1 MKRKKSRGQRVIPII
16 PNLLTTGS
24 LFLGL
29 ISILTSIQIVSH
41 AGYQEFADEWV
52 YRKFWWAGA
61 FLGFAIVLDLF
72 DGKLARLLK
81 SESEFGLSYDSLT
94 DLVSFGVAPGVLV
107 YVWSLMHSGK
117 FGLMAVLFYMVC
129 SALRLARFNLQ
140 SKTVEK
146 NRFYGLPTPMAGGLL
161 FSPILLFSEFKIAPN
176 EIMMWFYL
184 VAAPFVGLLM
194 VSNVPYLKY
203 PKINLA
209 GPFNALVVSA
219 IIIAAIVTNP
229 EIMFISIVYIYF
241 LVGLILYVGKQ
252 LMRRPTVT
260 EEVKTE

>member
-1 MKRKKSRGQRVIPII
+1 MKRKKSRRQRVIPII

-29 ISILTSIQIVSH
+29 ISILTSIQIVSY

-52 YRKFWWAGA
+52 YRKFWWAAA

-94 DLVSFGVAPGVLV
+94 DLVSFGVAPAVLV
-107 YVWSLMHSGK
+107 YVWSLMYAGK
-117 FGLMAVLFYMVC
+117 FGLMAVLFFVVC
-129 SALRLARFNLQ
+129 CALRLARFNLQ

-146 NRFYGLPTPMAGGLL
+146 NSFTGLPAPMAGGLM

-176 EIMMWFYL
+176 ETMTWFYL
-184 VAAPFVGLLM
+184 VAAPFIGLLM

-203 PKINLA
+203 PKIKLA

-229 EIMFISIVYIYF
+229 EIMLISIVYIYS
-241 LVGLILYVGKQ
+241 VIGLIRYVGKQ
-252 LMRRPTVT
+252 LIKRPSAAK
-260 EEVKTE
+260 EVKTE